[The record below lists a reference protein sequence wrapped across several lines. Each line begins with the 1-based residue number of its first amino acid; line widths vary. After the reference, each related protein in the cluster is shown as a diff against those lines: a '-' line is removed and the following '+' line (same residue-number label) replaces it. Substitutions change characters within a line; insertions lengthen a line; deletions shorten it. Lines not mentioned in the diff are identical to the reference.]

1 MTGKYRGQLSKSRR
15 WVVKVGSSLV
25 TDDGRGLNES
35 LIASWA
41 EQIFHLR
48 QSGVEVV
55 LVSSGAVAEG
65 IKRMGWDERPKELHR
80 LQAAA
85 AVGQMGLIRA
95 YESSFRKYQIQT
107 AQILLTHDDLVD
119 RRRYLNARSTLLS
132 LLGMGVVPVVNEND
146 TVVVD
151 ELRFGDND
159 TLAALVGNL
168 VGADAVVLLTDQSG
182 MYEDDPR
189 RNPNAAFIYECC
201 AGDAGL
207 ERMASGGGVGKLGR
221 GGMLTKVRA
230 AEKAARSGALT
241 LIASGR
247 ESGILQRALAGERV
261 GTLLI
266 PSKEPIAARKC
277 WMADHMQL
285 KGRLMLDDGA
295 VRGVLHGGR
304 SLLSAGVVSADGAF
318 GRGDLVA
325 CCDASG
331 KEFARGLVNY
341 AVDEVDKIKGLSA
354 DKIESGL
361 GYVDE
366 EELIHRDNLVLM

>member
-1 MTGKYRGQLSKSRR
+1 MAINYRDQLSRSRR

-25 TDDGRGLNES
+25 TDDGRGLNEA

-41 EQIFHLR
+41 RQISCLR

-65 IKRMGWDERPKELHR
+65 VKRMGWDRRPKKIHQ

-95 YESSFRKYQIQT
+95 YESSFQEYQIQT

-132 LLGMGVVPVVNEND
+132 LLDMGVVPVVNEND
-146 TVVVD
+146 TVAVD

-168 VGADAVVLLTDQSG
+168 VGADAVVLLTDQAG
-182 MYEDDPR
+182 IYEEDPR
-189 RNPNAAFIYECC
+189 KNPCAEFIHECA
-201 AGDAGL
+201 AGDSDL
-207 ERMASGGGVGKLGR
+207 ERMASGGVGEWGC

-241 LIASGR
+241 LIASGC
-247 ESGILQRALAGERV
+247 EEAVLQKIFAGESV
-261 GTLLI
+261 GTLLF
-266 PSKEPIAARKC
+266 PAKEPLAARKC

-285 KGRLMLDDGA
+285 KGRLIFDAGA
-295 VRGVLHGGR
+295 VQVVCYAGG
-304 SLLSAGVVSADGAF
+304 SLLSVGLIAVEGAF

-325 CCDASG
+325 CCDVDG
-331 KEFARGLVNY
+331 QEFARGLVNY
-341 AVDEVDKIKGLSA
+341 AVDEVEKIKGVSVGN
-354 DKIESGL
+354 IENEL
-361 GYVDE
+361 GYIDE
-366 EELIHRDNLVLM
+366 DELIHRDNLVLM